1 MPLKNGFSK
10 EVIQENIREMV
21 KAGHPQN
28 VAIAAAYSNARKS
41 HGVDADESHQR
52 DLKTEPD
59 SDIVAFIV
67 YTDGDKILWLKRT
80 KDDTWGFAGGHVE
93 EGESPI
99 EGAIRESREEVEHVP
114 QTGLELIYSEG
125 KIRLY
130 GCNDG
135 EFTPNL
141 NDEHSEYIWASLED
155 APEPIFPKVAD
166 QKEEIAQAATGMD
179 NEFKES
185 EHPRAEN
192 GQFGQGAS
200 SKESQSPYE
209 KAKELGIKGIKEST
223 KEEKIKNLIE
233 SHNAGESAVKYIQS
247 GKKQG
252 MSQYKNVDEQSVRE
266 YAKVFYE
273 YPYSVDYSKNE
284 FDARGLGK
292 NIDSLVKGG
301 ILEEGDSKY
310 KHQFTK
316 AGREI
321 AHKLINDKAK
331 HTHAMDKR
339 EYDTNGWFTVKDN
352 PISKV
357 GVYQYR
363 GSSIQGAAD
372 PDKMYNVFRSP
383 DELGKQECID
393 SFKLLPWID
402 EHIMLGSEEN
412 GLMPAERKGAHGVTG
427 EEVYFDGETLKANL
441 KCFSEALANEISSG
455 KKELSCGYRCTYEYA
470 PGVYQGQAYEYVQRN
485 LIGNHLAL
493 VRNGRMGAEV
503 AVLDSL
509 DSLTQKEL
517 EMADEKEAPEM
528 GKEAEKKEGITLDD
542 AHAWLAENMP
552 KMKKMLEMAG
562 LKEGEAAGKEAVE
575 DEDKEKGDEKKAED
589 SDGTIEENAEEKSQ
603 KGSGMDAAEIA
614 AKVEKNI
621 AAKTALYKE
630 LSAHIGT
637 FDHSDMDLDKMAK
650 YGCKKLDLDAPKE
663 ARAAYLS
670 AYLKGKG
677 TPSVAMDSATPREG
691 NFVQRF
697 LKGGK

>member
-1 MPLKNGFSK
+1 
-10 EVIQENIREMV
+10 
-21 KAGHPQN
+21 
-28 VAIAAAYSNARKS
+28 
-41 HGVDADESHQR
+41 
-52 DLKTEPD
+52 
-59 SDIVAFIV
+59 
-67 YTDGDKILWLKRT
+67 
-80 KDDTWGFAGGHVE
+80 
-93 EGESPI
+93 
-99 EGAIRESREEVEHVP
+99 
-114 QTGLELIYSEG
+114 
-125 KIRLY
+125 
-130 GCNDG
+130 
-135 EFTPNL
+135 
-141 NDEHSEYIWASLED
+141 
-155 APEPIFPKVAD
+155 
-166 QKEEIAQAATGMD
+166 
-179 NEFKES
+179 
-185 EHPRAEN
+185 
-192 GQFGQGAS
+192 
-200 SKESQSPYE
+200 
-209 KAKELGIKGIKEST
+209 
-223 KEEKIKNLIE
+223 
-233 SHNAGESAVKYIQS
+233 
-247 GKKQG
+247 
-252 MSQYKNVDEQSVRE
+252 
-266 YAKVFYE
+266 
-273 YPYSVDYSKNE
+273 
-284 FDARGLGK
+284 
-292 NIDSLVKGG
+292 
-301 ILEEGDSKY
+301 
-310 KHQFTK
+310 
-316 AGREI
+316 
-321 AHKLINDKAK
+321 
-331 HTHAMDKR
+331 
-339 EYDTNGWFTVKDN
+339 
-352 PISKV
+352 
-357 GVYQYR
+357 
-363 GSSIQGAAD
+363 
-372 PDKMYNVFRSP
+372 
-383 DELGKQECID
+383 
-393 SFKLLPWID
+393 
-402 EHIMLGSEEN
+402 
-412 GLMPAERKGAHGVTG
+412 MPAERKGAHGVTG

-517 EMADEKEAPEM
+517 EMADEKKAPEM